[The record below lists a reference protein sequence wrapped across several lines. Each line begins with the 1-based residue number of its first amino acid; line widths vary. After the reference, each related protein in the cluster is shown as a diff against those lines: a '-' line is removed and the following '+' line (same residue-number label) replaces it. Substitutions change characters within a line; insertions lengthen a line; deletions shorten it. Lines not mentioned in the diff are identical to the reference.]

1 VTTEGVDAAAPA
13 RAGAWQR
20 LAATRDWRRLVAPIT
35 VGLAVAAIL
44 VAGGLTTAE
53 FLTFDNFLIVVRA
66 ASVTG
71 IVALGM
77 TFVTISGNFFSLSVE
92 QTAALCSIAFAEGLA
107 HGWGLG
113 VSLAFALAVALV
125 VGAIQGGVVA
135 AGLNPIV
142 TTLGAGAALYGLA
155 AVVTDNEVVNFA
167 PSPAVEWIGRARPL
181 GIPTQSWAFLI
192 LTVVSTFVLVRTRFG
207 RETYLV
213 GANRLAAHASGVSVG
228 KTTIIAFTL
237 SSLAAG
243 IAGVFTA
250 AQITQAPLTQFGGLN
265 IDVIAA
271 VLVGGTA
278 LLGGEGST
286 LRTALGAV
294 FIALLAN
301 FMLLRDFSFGLRTL
315 VTGVVVVV
323 ATSAFH
329 LLRTRGTRL

>member
-1 VTTEGVDAAAPA
+1 MSAE
-13 RAGAWQR
+13 RAGI
-20 LAATRDWRRLVAPIT
+20 ATTGAVADGIAVRRDWRRLVAPVI

-53 FLTFDNFLIVVRA
+53 FLSFDNFLIVIRA
-66 ASVTG
+66 ASITG

-113 VSLAFALAVALV
+113 GSLVLAIAVALAI
-125 VGAIQGGVVA
+125 GAVQGGVVA

-155 AVVTDNEVVNFA
+155 AVVTHNEVVNFTA
-167 PSPAVEWIGRARPL
+167 SPAVEWIGRARPV
-181 GIPTQSWAFLI
+181 GVPTQSWAFVI
-192 LTVVSTFVLVRTRFG
+192 FTIVTTFVLTRTRLG
-207 RETYLV
+207 RETYVV
-213 GANRLAAHASGVSVG
+213 GANRAAARASGIDVSR
-228 KTTIIAFTL
+228 TTIVAFTL
-237 SSLAAG
+237 ASLAAG
-243 IAGVFTA
+243 IAGIFTA
-250 AQITQAPLTQFGGLN
+250 AQITQAPLTQFSGLN

-278 LLGGEGST
+278 LQGGEGSG
-286 LRTALGAV
+286 LRSALGAV

-301 FMLLRDFSFGLRTL
+301 FMLLRDFSFGVRTM
-315 VTGVVVVV
+315 VTGLIVIV

-329 LLRTRGTRL
+329 LLRMRGTQP